1 MPKTRGMNFSELAN
15 PNRFMRM
22 ARWMIPLFAALAIVL
37 LAIGLYLGFQA
48 PAERDQGITARIMFV
63 HVPSAWLALGIY
75 SMMAIAALGTLVWRH
90 PLADVAQK
98 AAAPLGAGF
107 ALICLVTGSIWG
119 RPTWGTYWEWDGR
132 LTSMLVLFLIY
143 LGIIALWR
151 AFEEPLQAAKAV
163 AVLTLAGFINIPIV
177 KFSVDWWST
186 LHQPASVF
194 RLGGPTMHASYLNPL
209 LLCALGFSFLF
220 AAMLLAAMRTE
231 LLRRRVRTLNLFAA
245 QEQR

>member
-22 ARWMIPLFAALAIVL
+22 ARWMIPLFAALAAVL

-48 PAERDQGITARIMFV
+48 PAERDQGITAQIMFV